1 MGVNKKTLIKVIET
15 LIKQKYLYKKTALM
29 DVQQEYKTPFHV
41 LISCVLSLRTKDTTT
56 GPASQRLFKLAQTP
70 QQMMK
75 LKVKDIEKAIYPV
88 GFYKTK
94 AKNIPILCQQLIDNH
109 KGQVPK
115 TIEELLELKN
125 VGRKTAAITMVY
137 GHGVHEHIPVDIHV
151 FRISNRL
158 GFVKTKNPDNTEDE
172 LKKIIPKKY
181 WRDLNDILV
190 QFGQNICVPISPW
203 CSKCPINKYCPK
215 IGIVRSR

>member
-1 MGVNKKTLIKVIET
+1 MDKKTLVKVIEL
-15 LIKQKYLYKKTALM
+15 LIKQKHLYKNTALM
-29 DVQQEYKTPFHV
+29 EVQQHYKTPFHV

-56 GPASQRLFKLAQTP
+56 GPASERLFKLAQTP
-70 QQMMK
+70 EEMV
-75 LKVKDIEKAIYPV
+75 KVDVKKIEKAIYPV
-88 GFYKTK
+88 GFYITK
-94 AKNIPILCQQLIDNH
+94 AKNIKILCQQLIDDH

-115 TIEELLELKN
+115 TIDELLELKN

-137 GHGVHEHIPVDIHV
+137 GHGINNHIPVDVHV

-158 GFVKTKNPDNTEDE
+158 GFVKTKNPDDTEDE

-190 QFGQNICVPISPW
+190 RFGQNICVPVSPW
-203 CSKCPINKYCPK
+203 CSKCPIEKYCPR
-215 IGIVRSR
+215 IGVKRSR